1 MTDETPAS
9 ITVRD
14 ATPEDRPQLV
24 GFMAEL
30 NAYEHA
36 LQPDRALGEKAADA
50 HLAYLEAL
58 VARQRGFVLVA
69 EESGGV
75 QGFLL
80 GIVEEEDGSYVI
92 PEARP
97 YGYVTD
103 LFISEIAR
111 GRGVGRA
118 LGEKAADAHLAYLES
133 LVARQRG
140 FVLVAEES
148 GGVQGFLLGIVEEE
162 DGSYVIPEARPYGYV
177 TDLFITEIAR
187 GRGVGRALMAEAERR
202 FRDAGLPSIRVTAL
216 AANEGACGTYE
227 GLGYQHH
234 AITFI
239 KPLDQD

>member
-1 MTDETPAS
+1 MTDDIPAS

-24 GFMAEL
+24 GFMADL

-36 LQPDRALGEKAADA
+36 LQPD
-50 HLAYLEAL
+50 
-58 VARQRGFVLVA
+58 
-69 EESGGV
+69 
-75 QGFLL
+75 
-80 GIVEEEDGSYVI
+80 
-92 PEARP
+92 
-97 YGYVTD
+97 
-103 LFISEIAR
+103 
-111 GRGVGRA
+111 RA

-187 GRGVGRALMAEAERR
+187 GRGVGRALMGEAERR

-239 KPLDQD
+239 KPLDQE